1 MVWPMS
7 LDRAAVDHVAR
18 LARLDLTDEER
29 ERMQKELTVILGHA
43 DNIQALDLDDVPP
56 TSHPL
61 PLSNVL
67 RADVARRSLAP
78 DEALA
83 NAPAVED
90 GRFRVPRI
98 IEDA

>member
-1 MVWPMS
+1 MG

-18 LARLDLTDEER
+18 LARLDLTEDER

-43 DNIQALDLDDVPP
+43 DKIQALDLDGVPA
-56 TSHPL
+56 TSHAL
-61 PLSNVL
+61 ELCNVL
-67 RADVARRSLAP
+67 RPDEARPSLP
-78 DEALA
+78 VEEALA
-83 NAPAVED
+83 NAPASED